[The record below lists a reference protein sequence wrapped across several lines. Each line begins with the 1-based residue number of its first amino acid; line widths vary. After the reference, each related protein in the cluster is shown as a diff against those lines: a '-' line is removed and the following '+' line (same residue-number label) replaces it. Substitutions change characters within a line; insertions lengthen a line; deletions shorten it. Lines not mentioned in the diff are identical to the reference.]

1 MYRPMTPESIETAGL
16 EAAVDQHGPA
26 PSVSIVIPCR
36 NEAAFIGE
44 CLQSILDGDCGEPY
58 EVIVADGRSTDGT
71 PDLVRSLAARE
82 VRIRL
87 LDNPGRTAPAGLNVA
102 LRAARGK

>member
-1 MYRPMTPESIETAGL
+1 MTPESIEIAGL
-16 EAAVDQHGPA
+16 ERAAGEQGPA
-26 PSVSIVIPCR
+26 PGVSIVIPCR
-36 NEAAFIGE
+36 NEAAFIRE

-82 VRIRL
+82 GRLRL
-87 LDNPGRTAPAGLNVA
+87 LDNPGRTTPAGLKVVGQFEI
-102 LRAARGK
+102 RRS